1 VDKIENKLP
10 YRIRLLIWIIILIPI
25 GLATKKYGVPVWINH
40 HAGGLIYEIFWCLA
54 ISLFLAQIKWMENRS
69 LDFFSNLFF
78 GVPTALASTIFR
90 ICTIDFFRKS
100 SDWYDFFLVGFS
112 LLCFGKWSWRSDH
125 REIKKRI
132 FGLVFI

>member
-54 ISLFLAQIKWMENRS
+54 ISLFWPKLNGWKIAAWIFSVTCFLECLQLWHPPFLESVRLTFLGRALIGTTFSWWDFPYYVLGSGLGGLIIERLKKEF
-69 LDFFSNLFF
+69 LD
-78 GVPTALASTIFR
+78 
-90 ICTIDFFRKS
+90 
-100 SDWYDFFLVGFS
+100 
-112 LLCFGKWSWRSDH
+112 
-125 REIKKRI
+125 
-132 FGLVFI
+132 